1 MIFDEKVP
9 DSSEDEE
16 QERWQGFSSKFKS
29 QKSLSLFLIIAEV
42 LRDSLIFTD
51 GNHLSN

>member
-16 QERWQGFSSKFKS
+16 QERWQGFSSKFKN
-29 QKSLSLFLIIAEV
+29 QKGISLFFKAV
-42 LRDSLIFTD
+42 VWRDCLIFTD
-51 GNHLSN
+51 GNHLFN